1 MIFEQ
6 KEFNSDFLQMPQSSL
21 TQTLLFGN
29 LEFMTPTSSFA
40 FNETVDFLLLTKRF
54 DKATMLTSINDHILS
69 LTFIT

>member
-29 LEFMTPTSSFA
+29 LEIMTSTSSFA